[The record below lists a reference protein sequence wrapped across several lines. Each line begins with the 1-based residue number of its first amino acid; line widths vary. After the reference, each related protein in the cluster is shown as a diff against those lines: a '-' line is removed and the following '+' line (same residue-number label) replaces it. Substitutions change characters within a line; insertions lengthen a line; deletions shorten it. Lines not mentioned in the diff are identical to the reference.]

1 MCSLREYDHIL
12 TVGAQPRRA
21 IPDKNF
27 GTPPIWWRRVVTQDG
42 RGPCMVATATTIST
56 EIKRNSTWKW
66 INAKAEGHTRSSVQQ
81 RTKTQGGP
89 GQRVNTPKAKSDVS
103 HRRVPLRLVLG
114 AVASSYWMQIN
125 RRLCLL
131 SWLWSS
137 LLISFASCRGI
148 NVSLPPLPHPKLHMY
163 SSLTPFLAPGGRM
176 SLHRPTSLVTHIQ
189 KMETVSITKPPWTR
203 FDDEPSVAGNPALD
217 HINLYWANDLKGTDM
232 RLIVVRIKAIGTFPA
247 GFLHNPHIKN
257 KHANNN
263 SAPNCNQ
270 RHTFH

>member
-1 MCSLREYDHIL
+1 MNKCQGGRTHSL
-12 TVGAQPRRA
+12 VGSTKNKNARRA
-21 IPDKNF
+21 RPAGQHTEGKKRRQPPKGTVTF
-27 GTPPIWWRRVVTQDG
+27 GTWRSCLFMLDANK
-42 RGPCMVATATTIST
+42 PAA
-56 EIKRNSTWKW
+56 
-66 INAKAEGHTRSSVQQ
+66 
-81 RTKTQGGP
+81 
-89 GQRVNTPKAKSDVS
+89 
-103 HRRVPLRLVLG
+103 VPSFLTLIF
-114 AVASSYWMQIN
+114 SSYFF
-125 RRLCLL
+125 CL
-131 SWLWSS
+131 
-137 LLISFASCRGI
+137 IQRNKCF
-148 NVSLPPLPHPKLHMY
+148 PTPLPHPKLHMY

-217 HINLYWANDLKGTDM
+217 HINLHWANDLKGTDM